1 MKLQT
6 KKTLATSKS
15 SLIPIRNSYVNQTVE
30 GYYLSNSQSYVN
42 PHYSIIA
49 NNLVKFIIDCNIN
62 FKSMLDLCCG
72 AGEVSKILTNSV
84 NVGCDPYMH
93 TRYINE
99 TNNKCYSYNF
109 KDIAIGKLTEKF
121 DLIVC
126 SFALHLCDKSL
137 LPNVLYNLSLMSD
150 KLLIIS
156 PNKNPII
163 DKYWDL
169 SKSVIINR
177 VHFKYYIKSI

>member
-6 KKTLATSKS
+6 KKTLVTSKS
-15 SLIPIRNSYVNQTVE
+15 SLTPIRDNYVNQTVE
-30 GYYLSNSQSYVN
+30 GYYLSNSHSYVN
-42 PHYSIIA
+42 PHYNIIKE
-49 NNLVKFIIDCNIN
+49 NLVSFIEDSNISFFN
-62 FKSMLDLCCG
+62 MLDLCCG
-72 AGEVSKILTNSV
+72 SGEVSKILTNSV

-109 KDIAIGKLTEKF
+109 KDIAIGKLTERF

-126 SFALHLCDKSL
+126 SFALHLCEKSL
-137 LPNVLYNLSLMSD
+137 LHNVLYNLSLISD
-150 KLLIIS
+150 NLIIVS

-163 DKYWDL
+163 DKYWVL
-169 SKSVIINR
+169 TNSIIINR
-177 VHFKYYIKSI
+177 VHFKYYYKK